1 METVMLV
8 FTLAVA
14 AAVGA
19 VFAAAFLFRKSRHGA
34 DDRGPGG
41 PTAGHAGSML
51 SSLFLLAFAI
61 AVVVPWTAADSA
73 RQNTQTE
80 SQAIVDAYWAAAAL
94 PAPAGTQIQ
103 ASLRDYVRFVVD
115 NEWQLMGKG
124 RLSQEGWARLDTLR
138 AQVTGLQVSGNA
150 AETARSSLLD
160 RIRDMS
166 AARGQRAVDATTT
179 PPKGLLALTII
190 AGVLVCA
197 FPFLAGARP
206 RGMALIPAAAM
217 AAMVAVGVYL
227 VFDISHV
234 FNGALQVKPDAFTAA
249 QQEFPRI
256 PESR

>member
-1 METVMLV
+1 MLV

-19 VFAAAFLFRKSRHGA
+19 VFAAAFLFRKARHGA
-34 DDRGPGG
+34 DDRGPAST
-41 PTAGHAGSML
+41 TAGHAGSML
-51 SSLFLLAFAI
+51 SSLFLLVFAI
-61 AVVVPWTAADSA
+61 AIVVPWTTADSA
-73 RQNTQTE
+73 RQNTQAE

-115 NEWQLMGKG
+115 NEWNVMKQG

-138 AQVTGLQVSGNA
+138 AQVTGLQVSGNN

-166 AARGQRAVDATTT
+166 AARGQRAVDAKSA
-179 PPKGLLALTII
+179 PPRGLLALTIVTGI
-190 AGVLVCA
+190 LVGA

-206 RGMALIPAAAM
+206 RGTALIPAAAM
-217 AAMVAVGVYL
+217 AAMLAVGVYL
-227 VFDISHV
+227 AFDISHV
-234 FNGALQVKPDAFTAA
+234 FNGALRVKPDAFTSA

>member
-1 METVMLV
+1 MLV
-8 FTLAVA
+8 FTLAVV

-19 VFAAAFLFRKSRHGA
+19 VFAAAFLFRKSRHGT
-34 DDRGPGG
+34 DDRGHSST
-41 PTAGHAGSML
+41 TAGHAGSML

-61 AVVVPWTAADSA
+61 AIVLPWTAADSA

-80 SQAIVDAYWAAAAL
+80 SQAIMDAYWAAAAL
-94 PAPAGTQIQ
+94 PAPAGTQVQ
-103 ASLRDYVRFVVD
+103 ASLRDYVRFIVD
-115 NEWQLMGKG
+115 DEWKLMAKG

-138 AQVTGLQVSGNA
+138 AQVTSLQVSGTA
-150 AETARSSLLD
+150 AETARSTVLD

-166 AARGQRAVDATTT
+166 SARGQRAVDAKTQ
-179 PPKGLLALTII
+179 PPQGLMILTII
-190 AGVLVCA
+190 TAILVCA

-217 AAMVAVGVYL
+217 TAMLTVGIYL
-227 VFDISHV
+227 SFDISHV
-234 FNGALQVKPDAFTAA
+234 FSGALRVKPDAFTTA

>member
-1 METVMLV
+1 MLV
-8 FTLAVA
+8 FTLAVV

-34 DDRGPGG
+34 EDRGPAST
-41 PTAGHAGSML
+41 TAGHAGSML

-61 AVVVPWTAADSA
+61 AIVVPWTTADSA
-73 RQNTQTE
+73 RQNTEAE
-80 SQAIVDAYWAAAAL
+80 SQSIVDAYWAAAAL
-94 PAPAGTQIQ
+94 PAPAGTQVQ

-115 NEWQLMGKG
+115 HEWKLMAKG
-124 RLSQEGWARLDTLR
+124 RLSQEGWARLDALR
-138 AQVTGLQVSGNA
+138 AQVTNLRVSGTA
-150 AETARSSLLD
+150 AETARSTFLD

-166 AARGQRAVDATTT
+166 SARGQRAVDAKSQ
-179 PPKGLLALTII
+179 PPQGLMALTVVTAI
-190 AGVLVCA
+190 LVCA

-217 AAMVAVGVYL
+217 AAMLTVGIYVA
-227 VFDISHV
+227 FDISHV
-234 FNGALQVKPDAFTAA
+234 FRGALRVKPDAFTAA